1 MHEPGGRLVGKLL
14 GDLSFTIAGG
24 TVDLPGDK
32 VVAAT
37 AFLAAT
43 HEPVPRKE
51 LLALLWSNGNLG
63 YLRQLLQ
70 RMRRLPGIGPA
81 LYVTDTHVQMLV
93 NTDVE
98 RFLAAVEAEDYET
111 ALDEWPK
118 ADGSTGRHSFL
129 RSVEPPTTEYDD
141 WLAATRLQYAQLL
154 EDALLALAA
163 QHERQG
169 QPDLAVDAYRELVQI
184 DHLNEVAHLGIMR
197 AELARGNAA
206 AGLDQFSS
214 LVRVLRTEFGG
225 AVEPL
230 PETQKLAEALRTQ
243 RQAQGQE
250 AGVGAPVRPASTL
263 QALHDTIGA
272 SFLGRAEELE
282 RLQAL
287 VGDPNRALL
296 TIVGQGG
303 SGKSMLAARLGQL
316 LQPRFEDNVLY
327 ASLEATSGVQG
338 LTSAT
343 ATALGVRH
351 GDPETLLSRCQEA
364 MTAKPTLLILD
375 NFEHLVEHASEV
387 ASLASA
393 LTNGSAIL
401 VTSRLPLNVHGEHV
415 FLLGGLTVPDP
426 SDPASATEADSVQL
440 FLNTAR
446 RVNPRFQVTPDAL
459 ATIAAVCAAV
469 EGLPLAVILA
479 ASWVRFMSLEAIR
492 ESVLADP
499 LQLSS
504 DLTDI
509 PQRHRR
515 LDGVVAS
522 TLVHLPEPEQQRL
535 KHLSVFQG
543 GFDAK
548 AARMVAGASLHN
560 LIRFMNSS
568 LVSTR
573 GDDRFGM
580 HPVISAW
587 GRSQLADAAKLAEA
601 DDAMAAHFVATAEKL
616 YDMVMGGELPA
627 YLPKVTGDIDNYRA
641 SLRRLESA
649 GAYDDGVR
657 LCIFLVPWWQSTG
670 NIHEGIGW
678 AQRFL
683 PRASPGYSAGR
694 LHSSVGGLLRS
705 VGYMQEA
712 HEHFSRALQVFEAGG
727 HRMAAAVEYGNL
739 ASVARNR
746 SRYDEAAAHYAVGI
760 GMLREMDEPYAL
772 SVLLNNYGLLLKDM
786 GDMAAALE
794 VYEECLA
801 IRQARNDERGIL
813 DSLVNMADIL
823 LSQGRATEAMTIW
836 RELDESQGLQGV
848 DALNIKVNIC
858 RAHLHLK
865 EYEEALELATEVAAA
880 AEAAD
885 IPRITSFALSHMAY
899 ASLALGDPEAA
910 ASLYAEAAS
919 LHLKAEDLV
928 EVARCVAW
936 LALIAG
942 RNQNWDY
949 FHLARQTAEQIW
961 DEVKVEPTEEWRS
974 EVESLLAQAGPV
986 RALTESAAEDW
997 RSAVAELL
1005 AKPAI
1010 QPRLTPSGSAPAAPA
1025 RAT

>member
-1 MHEPGGRLVGKLL
+1 M
-14 GDLSFTIAGG
+14 
-24 TVDLPGDK
+24 
-32 VVAAT
+32 

-43 HEPVPRKE
+43 HEPVARKE
-51 LLALLWSNGNLG
+51 LVPLLWPSGNLG
-63 YLRQLLQ
+63 YVRQLLQ
-70 RMRRLPGIGPA
+70 RVRRLPGIGSA
-81 LYVTDTHVQMLV
+81 LQATDTHVQLRV
-93 NTDVE
+93 NTDAE
-98 RFLAAVEAEDYET
+98 RFLAAIDSEDYAA

-118 ADGSTGRHSFL
+118 PNGASTRLGFL
-129 RSVEPPTTEYDD
+129 HAVEAPTPHYED
-141 WLAATRLQYAQLL
+141 WLVTQRGQYDQLL
-154 EDALLALAA
+154 EDALLALSS
-163 QHERQG
+163 QHERQA
-169 QPDLAVDAYRELVQI
+169 QHELAIAVYQELIQI
-184 DHLNEVAHLGIMR
+184 DALNEVAHRGIMR
-197 AELARGNAA
+197 AHLAQGHAA
-206 AGLDQFSS
+206 AGLEQFGT
-214 LVRVLRTEFGG
+214 LVRVLRAEFGG

-230 PETQKLAEALRTQ
+230 PETEQVADALRQ
-243 RQAQGQE
+243 LHQE
-250 AGVGAPVRPASTL
+250 HELESPSGPASPTAGPRPL
-263 QALHDTIGA
+263 PDSVAA
-272 SFLGRAEELE
+272 SFVGRAKELE

-287 VGDPNRALL
+287 VGEPDHALL

-303 SGKSMLAARLGQL
+303 SGKTMLAARLGQL
-316 LQPRFEDNVLY
+316 LEARFAGNVCY
-327 ASLEATSGVQG
+327 ASLEATNDAAG
-338 LTSAT
+338 LLGAAAS
-343 ATALGVRH
+343 ALGLRH
-351 GDPETLLSRCQEA
+351 GEAETLLDRCKEA
-364 MTAKPTLLILD
+364 LASKPTLLVLD
-375 NFEHLVEHASEV
+375 NFEHLVEHASMV
-387 ASLASA
+387 AALASA
-393 LTNGSAIL
+393 CANGSTIV
-401 VTSRLPLNVHGEHV
+401 VTSRVPLGVHAEHV
-415 FLLGGLTVPDP
+415 FLIGGLAHVTTPG
-426 SDPASATEADSVQL
+426 SDAATASDAVQL
-440 FLNTAR
+440 FLHTAR
-446 RVNPRFQVTPDAL
+446 RVNPRFQFTPSDL
-459 ATIAAVCAAV
+459 PLIADVCAAV

>member
-1 MHEPGGRLVGKLL
+1 MQYSLMHEPGGRVVGKLL

-43 HEPVPRKE
+43 REPVPRKE
-51 LLALLWSNGNLG
+51 LVALLWPNGNLG
-63 YLRQLLQ
+63 YVRQLLQ

-81 LYVTDTHVQMLV
+81 LHVTDTHVQLQV
-93 NTDVE
+93 NTDAE
-98 RFLAAVEAEDYET
+98 RFLTAVEAEDYAT
-111 ALDEWPK
+111 ALSAWPK
-118 ADGSTGRHSFL
+118 ADGSTSRNSFL
-129 RSVEPPTTEYDD
+129 RSVEPPTAEYED
-141 WLAATRLQYAQLL
+141 WLAANRLQYAQLL

-169 QPDLAVDAYRELVQI
+169 QHDLAVGTYQELVQI
-184 DHLNEVAHLGIMR
+184 DQLNEVAHLGIMR
-197 AELARGNAA
+197 AELAQGNAV
-206 AGLDQFSS
+206 AGLDQFNA
-214 LVRVLRTEFGG
+214 LVRVLRAEFGG
-225 AVEPL
+225 SVEPL
-230 PETQKLAEALRTQ
+230 PETQKTAEALRTQ
-243 RQAQGQE
+243 RLMQGQG
-250 AGVGAPVRPASTL
+250 ASGAPVQPTSGL
-263 QALHDTIGA
+263 QALHDTIAA
-272 SFLGRAEELE
+272 SFLGRAAELE
-282 RLQAL
+282 HLQAL
-287 VGDPNRALL
+287 VGDPNLALL

-303 SGKSMLAARLGQL
+303 SGKSMLAARLGQV
-316 LQPRFEDNVLY
+316 LQPRFEGNVYY
-327 ASLEATSGVQG
+327 ASLEATSGIHG
-338 LTSAT
+338 LTSAI

-351 GDPETLLSRCQEA
+351 GEPETLLIRCLEA

-393 LTNGSAIL
+393 CTNGSAIL
-401 VTSRLPLNVHGEHV
+401 VTSRQPLNVHGEHV

-426 SDPASATEADSVQL
+426 ANPASAAEADSVQL
-440 FLNTAR
+440 FLHTAR
-446 RVNPRFQVTPDAL
+446 RVNPRFQATPGDL
-459 ATIAAVCAAV
+459 ASIATVCAAV

-479 ASWVRFMSLEAIR
+479 ASWVRFMSLNAIR

-504 DLTDI
+504 DLADI
-509 PQRHRR
+509 PKRHRR

-568 LVSTR
+568 LVSAR
-573 GDDRFGM
+573 GDDRFRL

-587 GRSQLADAAKLAEA
+587 GRSQLADAAELAQA
-601 DDAMAAHFVATAEKL
+601 DDTMAAHFVTTAEKL

-627 YLPKVTGDIDNYRA
+627 YLPKVTSDIENYRA

-657 LCIFLVPWWQSTG
+657 LCIFLIPWWHSTG

-678 AQRFL
+678 AKRFL
-683 PRASPGYSAGR
+683 PGASPGYSAGR
-694 LHSSVGGLLRS
+694 LHSSVGMLLRS
-705 VGYMQEA
+705 VGSMQEA
-712 HEHFSRALQVFEAGG
+712 HEHFNRALQVFEAGG
-727 HRMAAAVEYGNL
+727 HQTAAAVEYGNL

-746 SRYDEAAAHYAVGI
+746 SRFDEAAAHYAVGI

-786 GDMAAALE
+786 GDWAAALE
-794 VYEECLA
+794 IHEECLA

-813 DSLVNMADIL
+813 DSLANTADIL
-823 LSQGRATEAMTIW
+823 LAQGRATEAMTIW
-836 RELDESQGLQGV
+836 RELDASQGLQGAK
-848 DALNIKVNIC
+848 ALAIKINIC
-858 RAHLHLK
+858 RAHLQLQ
-865 EYEEALELATEVAAA
+865 EYEEALELAAAVAAA
-880 AEAAD
+880 AEAENL
-885 IPRITSFALSHMAY
+885 PRMASFAHSHMAS
-899 ASLALGDPEAA
+899 ANLSLGDSQAA

-919 LHLKAEDLV
+919 LHLKTENLV

-936 LALIAG
+936 LAILAG
-942 RNQNWDY
+942 RAENWGY
-949 FHLARQTAEQIW
+949 FHLARQTAAQIW
-961 DEVKVEPTEEWRS
+961 DEVKVEPTEEWLT
-974 EVESLLAQAGPV
+974 EVESLLAQADAVGATSV
-986 RALTESAAEDW
+986 SAAEDW

-1005 AKPAI
+1005 ATPAI
-1010 QPRLTPSGSAPAAPA
+1010 Q
-1025 RAT
+1025 